1 MSRSYLS
8 RVSLVLV
15 ALVMAFSMLA
25 ACGGG
30 DDDDGGNGGGGD
42 FPAPSGADRLGEE
55 DISAEDVDAGDA
67 DISDAKAVAYR
78 VSDSSMDDVASFYES
93 DPQLRAAIALIA
105 SGAFS
110 DGDRMVFE
118 PVVSNLLGDDRF
130 LALADY
136 RSYIDAQERVDK
148 AYADQD
154 AWSRSAILN
163 VARSGFFSSDRA
175 MRNYIDRIWHTPPVL
190 DD

>member
-78 VSDSSMDDVASFYES
+78 VSDSSMDDVANFYES
-93 DPQLRAAIALIA
+93 DVEDDGWTVDEHVALGELMLSVMHNGDELAITTAMTGSAAREQ
-105 SGAFS
+105 
-110 DGDRMVFE
+110 GDA
-118 PVVSNLLGDDRF
+118 NLGDLSIDLDEIEDDDILIVAATF
-130 LALADY
+130 TCNEDSIDTCITALDLG
-136 RSYIDAQERVDK
+136 I
-148 AYADQD
+148 
-154 AWSRSAILN
+154 
-163 VARSGFFSSDRA
+163 
-175 MRNYIDRIWHTPPVL
+175 
-190 DD
+190 